1 MEPRAAS
8 CSSVREDSCFGSEWI
23 VFGLDCVWGDVVAES
38 VVFGYRFELKKGV
51 PLTNLNVDN
60 KQEITHHGKDNTNTN
75 ARTHQQGIRQR
86 IHQHPIRTAH
96 ASHAAQKILSHRHVR
111 KRQIHQ
117 NDDEQMTSG
126 IVAQH
131 PSQRF
136 ESSVRQ
142 GDGSF
147 VLRRDGDV
155 VQHQQGEVLFRRVPA
170 TSSQKGKEGRYQ
182 RRDAGVVVVIV
193 ATSLP
198 AASVSHHGD
207 PLSSARGVFRKGEEG
222 SERPR
227 RDVRRGVG
235 RNDRGEGGDVAGQAV
250 EGGRGVEGG
259 LNAEEV
265 RKVGGVDDGRGWVRR
280 GRRVFFGTSVGI
292 RGDEGGAS
300 RALFPKRRQRRIQTL
315 EIAVHRFRFV
325 SAVVVGSE
333 EMAVVVVVVVAVGGR
348 GYRFGNVS
356 QIVLLEVVVVV
367 VVVVVSH
374 VDDPSF
380 RREAGIAATRICMEI
395 VAATLPARRRGLH
408 HLQRIAVDRSVD
420 DDVRVGGIPGTG

>member
-1 MEPRAAS
+1 
-8 CSSVREDSCFGSEWI
+8 
-23 VFGLDCVWGDVVAES
+23 
-38 VVFGYRFELKKGV
+38 
-51 PLTNLNVDN
+51 
-60 KQEITHHGKDNTNTN
+60 
-75 ARTHQQGIRQR
+75 
-86 IHQHPIRTAH
+86 
-96 ASHAAQKILSHRHVR
+96 
-111 KRQIHQ
+111 
-117 NDDEQMTSG
+117 MTSG

-182 RRDAGVVVVIV
+182 RRDAGVAVVIV

-333 EMAVVVVVVVAVGGR
+333 EMAVVVVVVV
-348 GYRFGNVS
+348 
-356 QIVLLEVVVVV
+356 
-367 VVVVVSH
+367 SH

-420 DDVRVGGIPGTG
+420 DGVRVGGIPGTG